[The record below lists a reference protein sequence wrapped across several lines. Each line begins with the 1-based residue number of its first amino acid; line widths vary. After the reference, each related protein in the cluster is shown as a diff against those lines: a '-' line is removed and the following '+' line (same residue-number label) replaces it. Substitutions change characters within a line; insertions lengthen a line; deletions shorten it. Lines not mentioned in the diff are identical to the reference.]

1 MIHGYD
7 NIQMF
12 SRKNV
17 FDTEQKMYKKL
28 LQCPVLGLGGVI
40 IACLAKSRANLLWKK
55 TGLCE
60 CGHFMDLY
68 PSLKIRTY
76 LDIKHLHTAWVTDA
90 ARFHGG

>member
-1 MIHGYD
+1 
-7 NIQMF
+7 
-12 SRKNV
+12 
-17 FDTEQKMYKKL
+17 MYKKL
-28 LQCPVLGLGGVI
+28 VVSSAGVRRCDHCI
-40 IACLAKSRANLLWKK
+40 FGKISCKLVMGK

-68 PSLKIRTY
+68 PSLKMRTY